1 MSETSRDVPQE
12 REIKLLLSD
21 LEALARRLESAGA
34 SLSQPRVYEL
44 DLRFDDAQGTL
55 STEHRVLRLRRDR
68 ATHLTYKGPAQLG
81 QPVSVRD
88 EIEVEVS
95 DFEKTRMLLEAL
107 GYHVSVFYEKYR
119 RTYLFQGAQV
129 MLDEMPYGTFCEIE
143 ASSSD
148 QIMAIAQQLGLD
160 PDCKVLE
167 SYLALFDRLRTEKGW
182 TMTNLSFADFAGL
195 SLTPAD
201 LGLRP
206 ADHP

>member
-21 LEALARRLESAGA
+21 LEGLAERLETAGA
-34 SLSQPRVYEL
+34 SLIQPRVYEL
-44 DLRFDDAQGTL
+44 DLRFDDAQGSL
-55 STEHRVLRLRRDR
+55 SADHRVLRLRRDHT
-68 ATHLTYKGPAQLG
+68 THLTYKGPAQLG

-95 DFEKTRMLLEAL
+95 DFEKTRMFLEAL

-119 RTYLFQGAQV
+119 RTYLFRGAQV

-143 ASSSD
+143 GPSPD
-148 QIMAIAQQLGLD
+148 QIIAIAQQLGLD

-167 SYLALFDRLRTEKGW
+167 SYLTLFERLRAEKGW
-182 TMTNLSFADFAGL
+182 TLANLSFDGFAGM